1 MLIICTKIMPSFE
14 LPRVSFHVLR
24 DVLEL
29 VRTPGRVGKQ
39 VIVVAGEGRK
49 TGSVAHSRS
58 ATNKRDPRCVASP
71 VTVLPAEETE
81 SRYPAERRADA

>member
-39 VIVVAGEGRK
+39 AIVVAGEGRK

-58 ATNKRDPRCVASP
+58 ATNKRDLTLRCFAGDSAARGGNGEP
-71 VTVLPAEETE
+71 I
-81 SRYPAERRADA
+81 SS